1 MTREM
6 HLLGESIQE
15 ITLCAWPIVWDGN
28 KYDQDSRV
36 VLEMLREWAEEFE
49 TWYESHLEDD
59 DWMAGHDYIS
69 EAWAFADRKS
79 KEYISQFE
87 D

>member
-1 MTREM
+1 MTNEM

-15 ITLCAWPIVWDGN
+15 ITLRAWPIVWAN
-28 KYDQDSRV
+28 NMYDTDSRI
-36 VLEMLREWAEEFE
+36 VLEMLRDWAEEFE

-59 DWMAGHDYIS
+59 DWMTSHDYIL